1 MQVVDVQLVSLILL
15 KISLTQLYYLKN
27 IVPLDPIYNDFLF
40 FWDHTF
46 GYQIGQA
53 MIKGTSNGRNCLLWD
68 KTETVK
74 ERLVHH
80 QHVILCWQ
88 RSLLYTSFGTC

>member
-1 MQVVDVQLVSLILL
+1 MQVFDLQLVSLILL
-15 KISLTQLYYLKN
+15 QISLTQLYYLKN

-46 GYQIGQA
+46 GHQVSQA
-53 MIKGTSNGRNCLLWD
+53 MAKGTSNGRNCLLWD
-68 KTETVK
+68 KTEMVK
-74 ERLVHH
+74 VRLVHH

-88 RSLLYTSFGTC
+88 RNLLYTAFGTC